1 MRSILIAA
9 IFISLASCGGGG
21 STGAAANLEGYDTS
35 VVGNTNVTVA
45 TKKGTSGDVIEKGY
59 LSGGKKN
66 GIWIT
71 YYTGDYLGVIKTIAS
86 YSDGM
91 LNGPYLELN
100 NRGQIDKEVNYA
112 MNEYNGRYVEYKFGR
127 IVKEANYQ
135 ANTLDGTSKDY
146 FQNGKVQKEVN
157 YKGGKQHGLMRYYN
171 EEGKVTVEYQYE
183 NGNKISGGM
192 VEPEPGEE

>member
-9 IFISLASCGGGG
+9 ILISMISCGGGG
-21 STGAAANLEGYDTS
+21 STGAVAKLDGYDTS
-35 VVGNTNVTVA
+35 KIGNSNVTVA
-45 TKKGTSGDVIEKGY
+45 TKKNSGNELVEKGY
-59 LSGGKKN
+59 LANGKRN
-66 GIWIT
+66 GMWLT
-71 YYTGDYLGVIKTIAS
+71 YYTGDYAGVIKSITS

-91 LNGPYLELN
+91 LNGPYVELS

-127 IVKEANYQ
+127 IVKEANYKG
-135 ANTLDGTSKDY
+135 NLLDGASKDY
-146 FQNGKVQKEVN
+146 FQNGKIQKEIN

-192 VEPEPGEE
+192 VEGE